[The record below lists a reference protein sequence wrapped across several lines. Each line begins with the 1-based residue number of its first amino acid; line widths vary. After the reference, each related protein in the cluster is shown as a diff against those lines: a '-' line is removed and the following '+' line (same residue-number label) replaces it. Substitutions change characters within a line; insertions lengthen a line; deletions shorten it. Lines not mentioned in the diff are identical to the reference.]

1 MEATS
6 EESLD
11 MDKWDKVVDIIY
23 STFREGRITVE
34 CEWQTVV
41 LIPEGNG

>member
-1 MEATS
+1 MRLEHIQERLTEATS

-34 CEWQTVV
+34 CE
-41 LIPEGNG
+41 